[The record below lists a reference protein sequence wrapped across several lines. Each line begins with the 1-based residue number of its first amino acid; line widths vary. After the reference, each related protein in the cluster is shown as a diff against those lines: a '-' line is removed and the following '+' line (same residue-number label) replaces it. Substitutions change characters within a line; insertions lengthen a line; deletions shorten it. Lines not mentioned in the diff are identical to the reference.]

1 MPTMKK
7 RLNVTLKKDTAVY
20 LKKMALRDDVPE
32 ATKAS
37 ELIETALELE
47 EDLHLSHIADQRLD
61 TMKGTIPHKEFWSR
75 ARS

>member
-1 MPTMKK
+1 MPTTKK
-7 RLNVTLKKDTAVY
+7 RLNVTLKKDTAIY

-37 ELIETALELE
+37 QLIETALELE
-47 EDLHLSHIADQRLD
+47 EDLHFSRIADNRLE
-61 TMKGTIPHKEFWSR
+61 TMKGTISHKEFWSR